1 MEKEEKKVVGGG
13 VFQMQSVARVEIHW
27 GRGGMGA
34 VGPPLVGILV
44 ALLLCMFPCSQ
55 TGPSPSICTPAAL
68 A

>member
-1 MEKEEKKVVGGG
+1 
-13 VFQMQSVARVEIHW
+13 MQSVARVGIHW
-27 GRGGMGA
+27 GRGGMT

-55 TGPSPSICTPAAL
+55 TGPSPSICTQAAL